1 VPNPRWTHD
10 RKIAR
15 TLSGV
20 VGVDEAG
27 RGCLAGPVVS
37 GCVIL
42 PADFFADTKNRKWV
56 EHINDSK
63 KFPESTREELF
74 GRIGKLIADGKI
86 FGATGSAS
94 VTEIEKHNIVGATC
108 LAMQRAM
115 KTASESSD
123 GLWIPLLRQ
132 DCDLFSRE
140 MKEESRWVVL
150 VDGRP
155 MKRLPFKHEGL
166 IKGDTLSLAVA
177 MGSLL
182 AKVTRDRMMHRINE
196 EFPEYGFSSN
206 KGYGTTVHLQAL
218 QTLGPTIH
226 HRPRFLSNLLNESA
240 VEEQGSPNEQT
251 RLSFV

>member
-1 VPNPRWTHD
+1 MPNPRWTHD
-10 RKIAR
+10 RKITR
-15 TLSGV
+15 TLLGV

-42 PADFFADTKNRKWV
+42 PAVFFTDAKNRKWV
-56 EHINDSK
+56 EDINDSK
-63 KFPESTREELF
+63 RFTESTREELF
-74 GRIGKLIADGKI
+74 GRIGNLIADGRI

-94 VTEIEKHNIVGATC
+94 VAEIEEHNIVGATC

-115 KTASESSD
+115 ETASENSD
-123 GLWIPLLRQ
+123 GLWVPLSRQ
-132 DCDLFSRE
+132 GRDLFSRE
-140 MKEESRWVVL
+140 TKEESRWAVL

-155 MKRLPFKHEGL
+155 MKRLPFKHQGL
-166 IKGDTLSLAVA
+166 IKGDSLSLAVA

-182 AKVTRDRMMHRINE
+182 AKVTRDRIMRRINE

-206 KGYGTTVHLQAL
+206 KGYGAPVHIHAL
-218 QTLGPTIH
+218 QTLGSTIH
-226 HRPRFLSNLLNESA
+226 HRPRFLRNFLNESA
-240 VEEQGSPNEQT
+240 VEEQASPHEQT